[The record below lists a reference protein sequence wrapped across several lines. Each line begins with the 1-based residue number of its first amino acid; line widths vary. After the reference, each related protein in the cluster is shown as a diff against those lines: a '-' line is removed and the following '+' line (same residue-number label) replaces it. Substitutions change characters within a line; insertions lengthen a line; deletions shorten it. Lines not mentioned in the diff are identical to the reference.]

1 MSPDTTPRS
10 MPDNDLNPATASF
23 DKLRDFIASAFE
35 ALSFSGNDAHTIATL
50 MAEAEM
56 QGSDGHGAIRLA
68 PYIKRIRAGGVNIQ
82 PNIRVVSERAATALV
97 DGDNGMGH
105 LVMQRAAQI
114 AIEKARTAGVA
125 WVGARMSNHAGPA
138 SLYARMPLAH
148 DMIGLYYAVGN
159 ANHLPAW
166 GGLDMLLSTNP
177 LAAAIPA
184 GDEEPIVLDMAT
196 TVAAYGKVKARAQRG
211 EMMPEGWMID
221 RQGRPLIDP
230 KRSEEGFLLPL
241 GGAEAGYKGYG
252 LALVIGL
259 LAGTLNGAALGK
271 DTIDFNKDVA
281 SVTNT
286 GQAICAIDVSAF
298 GDVDEFKRSVDRLIR
313 DMRSSERMPGV
324 DRIWLPGEQS
334 AQKRNAHARDGIP
347 IGSALRRNLDTVAD
361 DLGIDRLL
369 FD

>member
-1 MSPDTTPRS
+1 MLDNNSAASTT
-10 MPDNDLNPATASF
+10 SF
-23 DKLRDFIASAFE
+23 DTLRDFIASAFE
-35 ALSFSGNDAHTIATL
+35 AFSFPPDDARSIATL
-50 MAEAEM
+50 IAEAEM

-68 PYIKRIRAGGVNIQ
+68 PYIKRIRAGGVNIR
-82 PNIRVVSERAATALV
+82 PNIRVINERAATALI

-105 LVMQRAAQI
+105 LVMRRAAQI
-114 AIEKARTAGVA
+114 AIEKARVAGAA

-184 GDEEPIVLDMAT
+184 GTEEPIVLDMAT

-221 RQGRPLIDP
+221 RQGRPLTDP

-241 GGAEAGYKGYG
+241 GGTEAGYKGYG

-271 DTIDFNKDVA
+271 QTIDFNKDVS

-298 GDVDEFKRSVDRLIR
+298 GDVDEFKRSVDTLIR
-313 DMRSSERMPGV
+313 DLRSSERMPGV
-324 DRIWLPGEQS
+324 ERIWMPGEQS
-334 AQKRNAHARDGIP
+334 AQKRNSHARDGIP
-347 IGSALRRNLDTVAD
+347 IGPALRRNLDAVAD
-361 DLGIDRLL
+361 DLAIDRLS
-369 FD
+369 FN